1 MATFSVVS
9 SVSFRSLRHKSRAAL
24 QQRIREVSSIL
35 YPPPIVPEMDQ
46 MSRDALARHLLD
58 LHKRLPE

>member
-1 MATFSVVS
+1 MGTFTVVS

-24 QQRIREVSSIL
+24 QQRIREVSLIL
-35 YPPPIVPEMDQ
+35 YPPPIIPDMEQ
-46 MSRDALARHLLD
+46 MGRDALARHLLN